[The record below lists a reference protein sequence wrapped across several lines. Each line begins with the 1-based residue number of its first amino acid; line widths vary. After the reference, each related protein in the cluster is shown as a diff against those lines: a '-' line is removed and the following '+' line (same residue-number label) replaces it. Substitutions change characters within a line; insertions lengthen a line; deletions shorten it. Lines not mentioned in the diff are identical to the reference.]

1 MVMFILKIKNIGR
14 GCAGKPLKCG
24 ACLELERLVYSALD
38 ELEIKGILIEKCVSE
53 EEYNSYG
60 VMVTP
65 VLIINGVIMMAGK
78 VPPKEMLKEF
88 LKFELEKEKKI

>member
-1 MVMFILKIKNIGR
+1 MRIKIVGR
-14 GCAGKPLKCG
+14 WLNGKPLRCD
-24 ACLELERLVYSALD
+24 ACLELERLVQLSLVD
-38 ELEIKGILIEKCVSE
+38 LGVKDILVEQCASE

-65 VLIINGVIMMAGK
+65 ILIINGAVKISGK

-88 LKFELEKEKKI
+88 LKFELKKEAKK

>member
-1 MVMFILKIKNIGR
+1 MRIKIVGR
-14 GCAGKPLKCG
+14 WLNNKPLRCD
-24 ACLELERLVYSALD
+24 ACLELERLIQLSLG
-38 ELEIKGILIEKCVSE
+38 ELGVKDILVEQCSSE

-65 VLIINGVIMMAGK
+65 ILIINGVIKMSGK

-88 LKFELEKEKKI
+88 LKFELEKEGDR

>member
-1 MVMFILKIKNIGR
+1 MRIKIVGR
-14 GCAGKPLKCG
+14 WLDGKPLRCD
-24 ACLELERLVYSALD
+24 ACLELERLIQLS
-38 ELEIKGILIEKCVSE
+38 LIELGVKDVPVEQCICE

-65 VLIINGVIMMAGK
+65 ILIINGVVKMAGK

-88 LKFELEKEKKI
+88 LKFELKKEEKK